1 MRRVVLACAAA
12 ALFLFA
18 SPSAAEAQ
26 TMRLGQVMVFYIPEL
41 QKGADTKAFE
51 SHLNGHILPAWN
63 KATPGMMGRL
73 VRKDRGNKAG
83 Q

>member
-12 ALFLFA
+12 VLLFA
-18 SPSAAEAQ
+18 SPSVTEAQ

-63 KATPGMMGRL
+63 KATP
-73 VRKDRGNKAG
+73 A
-83 Q
+83 